1 MAAFKPVRWTHRI
14 AILIVCIGLVG
25 VGGWGL
31 MVHELKLQVA
41 ELLGPNGSAE
51 HIEVGFFTVTLTRI
65 TLRAPQ
71 EWPTKDLFRGE
82 HAVFK
87 LDWRTLFTPRVH
99 AEYVVV
105 DQFYLS
111 VVRARNGG
119 LRVLPRFTSEEREA
133 DGQSPAAAKR
143 ANADKLIDHIVF
155 RNGTVE
161 LVDEAIR
168 KPPYQI
174 VITKANGEAHHLRLP
189 DLSDPTTIALNGSL
203 HGPSHEGTVSSKGSI
218 TFANSD
224 SRLQTHLRN
233 VDITL
238 FDPYLIKEGGSTA
251 KARSG
256 TIDLALDTTIE
267 NGRIHAPGSVVLKNL
282 QLAQS
287 ENAGDI
293 IASVPAKSAVA
304 ALKDSSGIIKLKFEL
319 DGNFRDPHFSL
330 TKSVG
335 AEIMKGF
342 ASAVASGASG
352 ISKGATQAVEGIG
365 RKLGNFFSK

>member
-1 MAAFKPVRWTHRI
+1 MVR
-14 AILIVCIGLVG
+14 
-25 VGGWGL
+25 
-31 MVHELKLQVA
+31 ELKLQVA

-51 HIEVGFFTVTLTRI
+51 HIEVGFFTVTLMRI
-65 TLRAPQ
+65 ELRAPR
-71 EWPTKDLFRGE
+71 EWPTKDLFRAE

-99 AEYVVV
+99 AQYVFV
-105 DQFYLS
+105 DRYYLS

-119 LRVLPRFTSEEREA
+119 LRVLPRFTPEEREA
-133 DGQSPAAAKR
+133 DGQSRAAATR
-143 ANADKLIDHIVF
+143 ANADKLIDLIVF
-155 RNGTVE
+155 RDGTVE

-168 KPPYQI
+168 KPPYRI
-174 VITKANGEAHHLRLP
+174 LITNADGEAHHVRLP
-189 DLSDPTTIALNGSL
+189 ELSDPTTIALTGSL

-218 TFANSD
+218 TFSNSD

-238 FDPYLIKEGGSTA
+238 FDPYLVKEGGSTA

-256 TIDLALDTTIE
+256 TIDLALDTTVQ

-287 ENAGDI
+287 ENAGDT

-304 ALKDSSGIIKLKFEL
+304 ALKDPSGTIKLKFEL
-319 DGNFRDPHFSL
+319 DGNLRDPHFSL
-330 TKSVG
+330 TQSVG

-342 ASAVASGASG
+342 PSAVASGASG
-352 ISKGATQAVEGIG
+352 IAKGATQAVEGIG
-365 RKLGNFFSK
+365 RKLGSLFSK

>member
-1 MAAFKPVRWTHRI
+1 MAAFKRVRWFHRI
-14 AILIVCIGLVG
+14 GILIACIALVG
-25 VGGWGL
+25 VGEWGL
-31 MVHELKLQVA
+31 LVHELKLQMA

-51 HIEVGFFTVTLTRI
+51 HIDVGFFTVTLTRAE
-65 TLRAPQ
+65 LRAPR
-71 EWPTKDLFRGE
+71 EWPTKDLFRAE

-87 LDWRTLFTPRVH
+87 LDWRTLFSPRVH
-99 AEYVVV
+99 AEYVFV
-105 DQFYLS
+105 DKYYLS

-119 LRVLPRFTSEEREA
+119 LRVLPRFTPEEREA
-133 DGQSPAAAKR
+133 DGQSRAAAKR

-161 LVDEAIR
+161 LVDEVIR
-168 KPPYQI
+168 KPPYRML
-174 VITKANGEAHHLRLP
+174 ITNADGEAHHLRLP
-189 DLSDPTTIALNGSL
+189 DLSNPTTIELTGSL

-218 TFANSD
+218 IFANSD
-224 SRLQTHLRN
+224 SRLQTRLSN

-238 FDPYLIKEGGSTA
+238 FDPYLIKEGGNTA

-256 TIDLALDTTIE
+256 TIDLALDTTIQ

-293 IASVPAKSAVA
+293 LASVPAKSAVA
-304 ALKDSSGIIKLKFEL
+304 ALKDPSGTIKLKFEL
-319 DGNFRDPHFSL
+319 DGNLRDPHFSL
-330 TKSVG
+330 TQSVG

-342 ASAVASGASG
+342 PSAVASGASG
-352 ISKGATQAVEGIG
+352 IAKGATQAVEGIG
-365 RKLGNFFSK
+365 RKLGSLFSK

>member
-1 MAAFKPVRWTHRI
+1 
-14 AILIVCIGLVG
+14 
-25 VGGWGL
+25 
-31 MVHELKLQVA
+31 MVHDLKLQVA

-51 HIEVGFFTVTLTRI
+51 HIEVGFFTVTLTGI
-65 TLRAPQ
+65 ELRAPR
-71 EWPTKDLFRGE
+71 EWPTKDLFRAE

-87 LDWRTLFTPRVH
+87 LDWHTLLTPRVH
-99 AEYVVV
+99 AEYVFVN
-105 DQFYLS
+105 QYYLS

-119 LRVLPRFTSEEREA
+119 LRVLPRFTPEEREA
-133 DGQSPAAAKR
+133 DGQSPAAARR

-168 KPPYQI
+168 KPPYRI
-174 VITKANGEAHHLRLP
+174 VITNAGGEAHHLRLP
-189 DLSDPTTIALNGSL
+189 DLTEPTTIELSGSL
-203 HGPSHEGTVSSKGSI
+203 HGPSHEGTLSSKGSI

-256 TIDLALDTTIE
+256 TIDLVLDTTIQ

-287 ENAGDI
+287 ENAGDT
-293 IASVPAKSAVA
+293 IAAVPAKSAVA
-304 ALKDSSGIIKLKFEL
+304 ALKDPSGTIKLKFEL
-319 DGNFRDPHFSL
+319 DGNLRDPHFSL
-330 TKSVG
+330 TQSVG

-342 ASAVASGASG
+342 PSAVASGASG
-352 ISKGATQAVEGIG
+352 IAKGATQAVEGIG
-365 RKLGNFFSK
+365 RKLGSLFSK